1 MIHRITSDLPSFKT
15 IDLKPGLNI
24 VVADKTEK
32 SSSRNTRNSAG
43 KSSLIEI
50 LNFLFG
56 SDADAESLLRVPEL
70 AESLF
75 SVTFDLSSQTVTA
88 SRRGVEHG
96 RIYLDGEIE
105 PAIWSGALQQ
115 DEESERLYIT
125 NMRWR
130 EVLGSVFFQLDK
142 DAEEGF
148 KKNRPSFRSLFSYFV
163 RRHGDAGFQDAN
175 KHFKNQK
182 AVDYQVNL
190 SYLLHLDWRIAQ
202 EWQQVR
208 DQEKS
213 IDALRSALRQGTLG
227 GEVIESSGKLR
238 TQLTIAEKERDD
250 LRKRLEAFRV
260 IKDQERLEIE
270 ASVITQKINA
280 LADENSSDL
289 LLIRELRESLAAEKP
304 PPRSGLEQ
312 VYAQVGI
319 ELPGVVLQRFEA
331 VARFHESVI
340 QNRRTFLSG
349 EITAAEQ
356 RLAKRRSEQSD
367 LDYRRSDIMNVLQS
381 SGALQ
386 QFSALQSELSRLDAN
401 VAGLRAKYDMAK
413 QLESKKT
420 ELTMQRAKLSA
431 RLQHDLD
438 ERKNIVSEAI
448 LTFESI
454 SEELYEDP
462 GSLTIDATENGP
474 EFETIIQGKRSVG
487 KNSMQIF
494 CFDMTLAILN
504 AGQRMPGFLIHD
516 SHLFDG
522 ADERQIAKALAIGAQ
537 KAEQHGFQ
545 YIVTMNTD
553 DLPSLEEFPE
563 GFLLEKYVNDVRL
576 TDATEN
582 GGLFGFRFG

>member
-1 MIHRITSDLPSFKT
+1 LIHQITSDLTSFKT
-15 IDLKPGLNI
+15 INLRPGLNI

-43 KSSLIEI
+43 KSSLVEI
-50 LNFLFG
+50 VNFLFG
-56 SDADAESLLRVPEL
+56 SDADTESLFRVPEL
-70 AESLF
+70 SEHFF
-75 SVTFDLSSQTVTA
+75 SATFDLGPQVVNV
-88 SRRGVEHG
+88 SRRGSEPG
-96 RIYLDGEIE
+96 RIYLDAEINPE
-105 PAIWSGALQQ
+105 LWSGALQR
-115 DEESERLYIT
+115 DEDLNRLYLSQVK
-125 NMRWR
+125 WR
-130 EVLGSVFFQLDK
+130 EILGTVFFQLDRSS
-142 DAEEGF
+142 EGGSR
-148 KKNRPSFRSLFSYFV
+148 KNRPSFRSLFSYFV
-163 RRHGDAGFQDAN
+163 RRHSDAGFQEAH

-213 IDALRSALRQGTLG
+213 IDALRAALRQGTLG

-250 LRKRLEAFRV
+250 LRKRLDAFRV
-260 IKDQERLEIE
+260 IKDQERLEEE
-270 ASVITQKINA
+270 ASEITRKINA
-280 LADENSSDL
+280 LTDDNSSDS
-289 LLIRELRESLAAEKP
+289 LLIRELRESLDAEKP
-304 PPRSGLEQ
+304 PPKSDLER

-319 ELPGVVLQRFEA
+319 ELPSLALQRFEA
-331 VARFHESVI
+331 VSRFHESVI

-356 RLAKRRSEQSD
+356 RVSHRRSQQNDLDDRRSE
-367 LDYRRSDIMNVLQS
+367 IMKILQS
-381 SGALQ
+381 TGALQ
-386 QFSALQSELSRLDAN
+386 QFSALQSELSRLDVT
-401 VAGLRAKYDMAK
+401 VAGLKAKYDMAK

-420 ELTMQRAKLSA
+420 ELTMQRAKLST

-438 ERKNIVSEAI
+438 ERKSMVSEAI

-462 GSLTIDATENGP
+462 GSLTIDATDNGP
-474 EFETIIQGKRSVG
+474 EFETVIQGRRSVG

-504 AGQRMPGFLIHD
+504 AGQRMPGFIIHD

-522 ADERQIAKALAIGAQ
+522 ADERQIAKALAIGAK
-537 KAEQHGFQ
+537 KAEEYGFQ

-553 DLPSLEEFPE
+553 DLPSREEFPQ
-563 GFLLEKYVNDVRL
+563 GFLLEPYVNDVRL
-576 TDATEN
+576 TDATED